1 MPICYH
7 MFRSY
12 CIIAFRNVQRNLNY
26 VLLNVFGLTI
36 SIASCLI
43 IFLIVRNELGYD
55 NFHRKADR
63 TYRVTLNAIDFNPSV
78 SMGVVPALR
87 TDFPELENVSQVWY
101 QQLGQLKIGQQRY
114 NEHGYMY
121 ADEQF
126 TSIFDYQWL
135 QGNPH
140 TALSEPNTI
149 VLTKSMAGK
158 YFGNKDA
165 MGQLINLDN
174 QYDLRVT
181 GIVKDPPGNTSLP
194 FRFLVSFATVKK
206 DLGPGANNF
215 YAIMGGNAYI
225 VLPEN
230 YPLARLQGRMK
241 AFIAKNWDADLAK
254 EARLPLQPLRDIH
267 FDQRYL
273 NDSERPTTSRG
284 TYYALAVV
292 ALFIIITAC
301 INFINLATAQAAKRA
316 REVGVRKAL
325 GAGRSQLI
333 RQFMGETS
341 SLVIF
346 SVLLAIVAAYFL
358 LPEAAAWL
366 NIKIDRHQLFLP
378 VVMALLTATTVL
390 VILLAGL
397 YPAFVQS
404 AFQPVLSLKGSTG
417 AAYRG
422 FTLRKSLVLLQ
433 FVISQVL
440 IIGTMIVGRQMDF
453 FRNQDLGFNKEA
465 VVAFDLADRSKREV
479 VRQQLLN
486 NPGVSDVCFST
497 GAPVYGRIY
506 SPLSA
511 PELGITKDDVTEIKI
526 VDEHY
531 IDMFG
536 MKMLAGEKIARKSP
550 GDTTHNVVVNETL
563 VHKLGI
569 AGPQAALGKHILA
582 NGTYCTVIGVVKDFQ
597 SESKH
602 KKIRP
607 CVIWYDEKVF
617 FSASVKIRPG
627 HMRETL
633 SRIEKDWYSL
643 FPDNLF
649 YYEFLDDHIASFYQQ
664 EEKVYTAFKLFSS
677 LAILIGCL
685 GLYGLVTFAAV
696 QRTKEVGIRKVLGA
710 SLPDIVAL
718 FAKEFVVLIAIAFVV
733 AAPVAWYVMHTW
745 LANFAY
751 QVGIGPGTFVAG
763 LILSIMIAACTI
775 AYQSVKAA
783 LANPLK
789 SLRTE

>member
-1 MPICYH
+1 
-7 MFRSY
+7 MFKSY

-26 VLLNVFGLTI
+26 VLLNVFGLTL
-36 SIASCLI
+36 SIASCLV

-55 NFHRKADR
+55 NFHHKADR

-78 SMGVVPALR
+78 SMGVVPAMR

-101 QQLGQLKIGQQRY
+101 QHLGQLKIGQQRY
-114 NEHGYMY
+114 NEYSYMY

-135 QGNPH
+135 QGNPR

-149 VLTKSMAGK
+149 VLTQSMAKK
-158 YFGNKDA
+158 YFGDKDA

-181 GIVKDPPGNTSLP
+181 GVVKDPPGNTSLP

-206 DLGPGANNF
+206 DLGSYSNDF

-241 AFIAKNWDADLAK
+241 AFIAKNWGADFAK
-254 EARLPLQPLRDIH
+254 EARLPVQPLRDIH

-273 NDSERPTTSRG
+273 NDADRPTTSRG

-341 SLVIF
+341 LLVVF
-346 SVLLAIVAAYFL
+346 SVLLAVVVAYFL

-366 NIKIDRHQLFLP
+366 DIKIDRFQLFQP
-378 VVMALLTATTVL
+378 TVMALLAGITL
-390 VILLAGL
+390 IVILLAGL

-404 AFQPVLSLKGSTG
+404 AFQPVLSLKGATG
-417 AAYRG
+417 AVYRG
-422 FTLRKSLVLLQ
+422 FTLRKGLVLFQ

-440 IIGTMIVGRQMDF
+440 IIGTMIVARQMDF

-465 VVAFDLADRSKREV
+465 VIAFDLADRAKREV
-479 VRQQLLN
+479 IRQQLLD
-486 NPGVSDVCFST
+486 NPGVADVSFST
-497 GAPVYGRIY
+497 GAPVYNRIF
-506 SPLSA
+506 SPLIA
-511 PELGITKDDVTEIKI
+511 PELGILKDDVTEIKI
-526 VDEHY
+526 ADERY

-536 MKMLAGEKIARKSP
+536 MKMLAGEKITRKSS
-550 GDTTHNVVVNETL
+550 GDTTHNVVVNEAL
-563 VHKLGI
+563 LHKLGI
-569 AGPQAALGKHILA
+569 AGPQAALGKHIVA
-582 NGTYCTVIGVVKDFQ
+582 NGTYCTVIGVVQDFQ

-617 FSASVKIRPG
+617 FSVSVRIKPQ
-627 HMRETL
+627 HMRETI

-649 YYEFLDDHIASFYQQ
+649 YYEFLDDHIAGLYRQ
-664 EEKVYTAFKLFSS
+664 EQKVYTAFKLFSS

-685 GLYGLVTFAAV
+685 GLYGLVAFAAM

-710 SLPDIVAL
+710 SLPDIVTL
-718 FAKEFVVLIAIAFVV
+718 FAKEFFLLIAIAFVA
-733 AAPVAWYVMHTW
+733 AAPLAWYVMHSW
-745 LANFAY
+745 LTNFAY
-751 QVGIGPGTFVAG
+751 QVSIGPGIFLLA
-763 LILSIMIAACTI
+763 LIVSFAIAAITI

-783 LANPLK
+783 LVNPLR

>member
-1 MPICYH
+1 
-7 MFRSY
+7 MFKSY
-12 CIIAFRNVQRNLNY
+12 CIIAFRNIRRNLNY
-26 VLLNVFGLTI
+26 VLLNVSGLTI

-43 IFLIVRNELGYD
+43 IFLIVKNELGYD
-55 NFHRKADR
+55 SFHRKADR
-63 TYRVTLNAIDFNPSV
+63 TYRVTLNALDFNPSV

-87 TDFPELENVSQVWY
+87 TDFPELENVSQVWP
-101 QQLGQLKIGQQRY
+101 QQQAQLTIGQQRY
-114 NEHGYMY
+114 SEQSYMY

-126 TSIFDYQWL
+126 TGIFDYQWL
-135 QGNPH
+135 QGDPR
-140 TALSEPNTI
+140 TALSEPNAI
-149 VLTKSMAGK
+149 VLTQSIAKK
-158 YFGNKDA
+158 YFDGKEV

-174 QYDLRVT
+174 RYDLRVT

-206 DLGPGANNF
+206 DLDPSTNNF
-215 YAIMGGNAYI
+215 YAILNGNAYI

-230 YPLARLQGRMK
+230 YPPARLQGRMK
-241 AFIAKNWDADLAK
+241 AFIAKNWGADYAK
-254 EARLPLQPLRDIH
+254 EANLPLQPLRDIH

-273 NDSERPTTSRG
+273 NTPDRPTTSRG

-341 SLVIF
+341 LLVIF
-346 SVLLAIVAAYFL
+346 SVLLAVVAACVL
-358 LPEAAAWL
+358 LPEAAVWL
-366 NIKIDRHQLFLP
+366 DINIDSRQLFQPTAMMLLAIVT
-378 VVMALLTATTVL
+378 VV

-397 YPAFVQS
+397 YPAFIQS

-453 FRNQDLGFNKEA
+453 FRNQDLGFDKEA
-465 VVAFDLADRSKREV
+465 VIAFDLADGSKREV
-479 VRQQLLN
+479 VRQQLMN
-486 NPGVSDVCFST
+486 DPGVADVCFST
-497 GAPVYGRIY
+497 GAPVYNRIF

-536 MKMLAGEKIARKSP
+536 MKMLAGEKIARKSA
-550 GDTTHNVVVNETL
+550 GDTTYNVVVNEAAL
-563 VHKLGI
+563 HKLGI
-569 AGPQAALGKHILA
+569 AGPQEALGKHILA
-582 NGTYCTVIGVVKDFQ
+582 SGKYCTVTGVVQDFQ

-607 CVIWYDEKVF
+607 CVMWYDEQMLFAV
-617 FSASVKIRPG
+617 SVKIKPR
-627 HMRETL
+627 HIHETL
-633 SRIEKDWYSL
+633 RRIEKDWYSL

-649 YYEFLDDHIASFYQQ
+649 SYEFLDDHIAGMYRQ
-664 EEKVYTAFKLFSS
+664 EQKVYTAFKLFSS

-685 GLYGLVTFAAV
+685 GLYGLVAFAAV
-696 QRTKEVGIRKVLGA
+696 QRTREVGIRKVLGA
-710 SLPDIVAL
+710 SLPDIVTL
-718 FAKEFVVLIAIAFVV
+718 FAKEFFLLIAVAFVV
-733 AAPVAWYVMHTW
+733 AAPAAWYVMNDW
-745 LANFAY
+745 LSNFAY
-751 QVGIGPGTFVAG
+751 QVNLGPGTFAIG
-763 LILSIMIAACTI
+763 LIISFVIAAITI